1 MFRECL
7 GMINLDGFLGFNL
20 SDEGVDPDSNRLNSG
35 EN

>member
-1 MFRECL
+1 
-7 GMINLDGFLGFNL
+7 MIILNAFLGFNL